1 MFFFVLF
8 KQYICTI
15 FHILRNVD
23 NQISLV
29 PESDAV
35 VLLVDAVGLGDFTV
49 LVCQKWNLHVTQTSL
64 LSWGVDPVNIS

>member
-1 MFFFVLF
+1 ML
-8 KQYICTI
+8 TI
-15 FHILRNVD
+15 R
-23 NQISLV
+23 SALV

-64 LSWGVDPVNIS
+64 LSWGVDPVNIN